1 MTQERAFRTDT
12 FADLGDAWLRDQM
25 ARLHQAHLQ
34 VGQRWHVDV
43 GALLA
48 RAARRAREAH
58 PASTLM
64 D

>member
-1 MTQERAFRTDT
+1 MNAYRTDT

-34 VGQRWHVDV
+34 AGQRWRLDVDT
-43 GALLA
+43 LLA
-48 RAARRAREAH
+48 RAARMAREAQ
-58 PASTLM
+58 PASILM